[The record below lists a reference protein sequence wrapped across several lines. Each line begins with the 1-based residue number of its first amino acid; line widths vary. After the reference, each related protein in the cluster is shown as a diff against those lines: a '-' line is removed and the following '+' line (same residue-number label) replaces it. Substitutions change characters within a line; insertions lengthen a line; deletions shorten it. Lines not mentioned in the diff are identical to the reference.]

1 MTTKEAQVVYERQ
14 PGGDLHSGPC
24 EFVRVGVRYGNRVMW
39 IESAHFPGS
48 DGGRY
53 QEAVQFAS
61 DLVARWNEFEVRA
74 DVCVCGP
81 DYRRLPHEG
90 EGKQQEAN
98 ARLIAAAP
106 DLYEACQ
113 AVMEYDSGGGP
124 FEEWINIIAKVRA
137 AIAKAE
143 CGR

>member
-61 DLVARWNEFEVRA
+61 DLVARWNE
-74 DVCVCGP
+74 
-81 DYRRLPHEG
+81 
-90 EGKQQEAN
+90 GKQQEAN

-113 AVMEYDSGGGP
+113 AVMEDDFGGGP

-137 AIAKAE
+137 AIDKAD
-143 CGR
+143 GS